1 MTISCLFFLPH
12 FNLYSML
19 ALVYLFNEL
28 LFLAAGFSW
37 EKLVMSEI
45 IIRGRYRSSLL
56 LCISFV
62 IRFHIDLY
70 YSTRAVRDPSI

>member
-1 MTISCLFFLPH
+1 MDISCLFFLPH

-37 EKLVMSEI
+37 GKT
-45 IIRGRYRSSLL
+45 RYVGDNNTGT
-56 LCISFV
+56 I
-62 IRFHIDLY
+62 
-70 YSTRAVRDPSI
+70 